1 MPTATQ
7 SIHAFLKARATSAN
21 ADLIERALAPG
32 MEFQANM
39 AVGNGTAVDGKRSTW
54 TDGVN
59 TWWSI
64 RCPKNAASDP
74 TWNDYEMTFP
84 LDLHVE
90 GIGFTGWNWQ
100 ERKSMWVGFDIDSLL
115 SHAAGVGIS
124 QEELEKVKE
133 AACALPYVE
142 VRRSTGGTG
151 LHLYVS
157 LAGIPTA
164 NHTEHAALA
173 RCILG
178 MMSSETGFDFAS
190 QIDACG
196 GVMWVWHRKMTAEN
210 HGLEMVKAA
219 KKKLSDNDLPAN
231 WKDHVEVV
239 TRQRAKVRIAIDSKD
254 QEPFDALA
262 TSHRSIPLDASH
274 KAVIDELA
282 RSGFSTV
289 WIPDYHL
296 LQTHTKALQNLI
308 DDPDKRTELKLKG
321 YFQTNSEG
329 RNPGSCNC
337 FAFPLEDG
345 AWRVYRFSPGTHE
358 DETWEQDGNGWT
370 NCYFNQPP
378 NLSMAAKS
386 GGGVEAPNNGGYVF
400 ATAED
405 AAAVISV
412 LGKPVNIPD
421 ELRQREARLKTQ
433 KDGRLVLSIK
443 KEADDL
449 TPQGWISEKGKLT
462 RVSQCQTR
470 GKGTGTQR

>member
-7 SIHAFLKARATSAN
+7 SIHAFLKARAYIRQCRSHRESTCPRDGIPSQHGGRQWN
-21 ADLIERALAPG
+21 CRRR
-32 MEFQANM
+32 QA
-39 AVGNGTAVDGKRSTW
+39 STW

-151 LHLYVS
+151 LHLYVY

-239 TRQRAKVRIAIDSKD
+239 TRQR
-254 QEPFDALA
+254 
-262 TSHRSIPLDASH
+262 
-274 KAVIDELA
+274 
-282 RSGFSTV
+282 G
-289 WIPDYHL
+289 
-296 LQTHTKALQNLI
+296 
-308 DDPDKRTELKLKG
+308 
-321 YFQTNSEG
+321 
-329 RNPGSCNC
+329 
-337 FAFPLEDG
+337 
-345 AWRVYRFSPGTHE
+345 
-358 DETWEQDGNGWT
+358 
-370 NCYFNQPP
+370 
-378 NLSMAAKS
+378 
-386 GGGVEAPNNGGYVF
+386 
-400 ATAED
+400 
-405 AAAVISV
+405 
-412 LGKPVNIPD
+412 
-421 ELRQREARLKTQ
+421 
-433 KDGRLVLSIK
+433 
-443 KEADDL
+443 
-449 TPQGWISEKGKLT
+449 
-462 RVSQCQTR
+462 
-470 GKGTGTQR
+470 